1 VWSNKANKKFVVRQ
15 LKALRTIDILAGLG
29 GFNFFYIVRDT
40 EVAFYTS
47 IMDNAINAVLFVP
60 VV

>member
-1 VWSNKANKKFVVRQ
+1 VVKQTNKKFAVRQ

-29 GFNFFYIVRDT
+29 GFNFFYIIRDT

-47 IMDNAINAVLFVP
+47 IMDNTINAVLFVP
-60 VV
+60 VI